1 MGLNSRERVFLQ
13 YLLEE
18 IEYKPL
24 SYYAKKMNVTVRTLR
39 SDLKGIE
46 YYLNNLGIKLEK
58 KSGIGIYLDHSS
70 SEKAALYLK
79 LMSGRKYDSY
89 ITPVER
95 RAEILRRLLHTTS
108 NALSV
113 QKLSENF
120 FVSPSSIVNDLKY
133 VEKWL
138 NIHGLELLRD
148 ASGTRVKGSEI
159 LIRKAIAA
167 YIEENE
173 FENTVHMQNF
183 NKERVDN
190 VYLENLMNVFS
201 ERDIYFLDKLLNS
214 LENQCGYLI
223 GEQYYTNLLIY
234 LLIAIE
240 RISKGCKIDTL
251 LEKLPEETC
260 FEFSYRL
267 AGQITRQIEKYLN
280 MELGQEE
287 KIYIYQYLASFGM
300 GSGIEP
306 SSEKG
311 QMAEKVA
318 EEIILW
324 VTKAMKADFTS
335 DNNLGIEFKNYI
347 YSMLNRLQFNVDLN
361 NRLLPGIRQL
371 YPELFAYLNGVMW
384 CLTDIF
390 GINMVSQDEIA
401 FISMY
406 CQVAVNTAQKHPR
419 VLIVC
424 QSGYGTSQLLVTRL
438 IQAFP
443 NLEIAGVVSAGLL
456 RGMDLSKYNFII
468 STVRLQALPIPYIVI
483 SPLLMGQDIEKI
495 KDSGL
500 LSENRSIGNSEDSLD
515 KDFLEEC
522 LEIEEDS
529 LYWNTWIK
537 QNEKEQAENMQRLSG
552 GKLEVILIRNSG
564 KRNVIIL
571 KENRSDIIKA
581 VIFGK
586 NSKDILSLLARYYRM
601 VVIGKHFFCSNADC
615 RESDFL
621 YSVLPPSH
629 IVTGQNF
636 ESKEEVIRYL
646 AEILFEQKAIVDV
659 EGFCREVFAR
669 EMEGMTAIEEDVA
682 LPHGQAQ
689 TMALAMALLPS
700 AILWGECEG
709 ETIQVRIVV
718 LFAVNSKDAYR
729 RDSDY
734 FRILSIIGRVTDSFK
749 KRERLLQAE
758 NGERVL
764 EILTRL
770 LRDEEEDI

>member
-1 MGLNSRERVFLQ
+1 M
-13 YLLEE
+13 
-18 IEYKPL
+18 
-24 SYYAKKMNVTVRTLR
+24 
-39 SDLKGIE
+39 
-46 YYLNNLGIKLEK
+46 
-58 KSGIGIYLDHSS
+58 
-70 SEKAALYLK
+70 
-79 LMSGRKYDSY
+79 
-89 ITPVER
+89 
-95 RAEILRRLLHTTS
+95 
-108 NALSV
+108 SV

-159 LIRKAIAA
+159 LIRKAIAV

-529 LYWNTWIK
+529 QYWNTWIK

-615 RESDFL
+615 RERDFL

-734 FRILSIIGRVTDSFK
+734 FRILSIIGRATDSFK